1 MVGKIAII
9 DSSISR
15 KSVLIERQKISE
27 YCVMNGRIVGNE
39 KINTDCTHG
48 THVLNNILYECSDM
62 EVISV
67 EILDQNNKGK
77 ALDLLKALDFCIE
90 EKVSFIN
97 ISLGI
102 STANTAYIH
111 ALKTVC
117 EKAVESGIVII
128 AARENSGTKSYPASF
143 SNVISVSSNHNNGTE
158 GYISY
163 DENQNDI
170 CFCSS
175 DIMSKGN
182 NNFEILTGNSYLC
195 GYVTGVISLCHK
207 AIGNLDE
214 AKKAI
219 KFFGNKTIKNR
230 IFIKQFFKNEQSGNT
245 QFVYFGDNPFDIYLK
260 EILDAKTSS
269 VNWLDVKN
277 KRCIDVDAVVF
288 GAIIL
293 PCEPQLKEDI
303 LNWLVCTKNKIRRV
317 YCLAPIFNT
326 RERYEISKKYN
337 IYIREI
343 YI

>member
-1 MVGKIAII
+1 MGVKVAII
-9 DSSISR
+9 DSAISR
-15 KSVLIERQKISE
+15 DLVLIETKKRSE
-27 YCVMNGRIVGNE
+27 YCIEDGRVVGKE
-39 KINTDCTHG
+39 KINTGCTHG
-48 THVLNNILYECSDM
+48 THVLNNILYECSDI

-77 ALDLLKALDFCIE
+77 ALDLLKALEFCIQ

-102 STANTAYIH
+102 STTNTVLID
-111 ALKTVC
+111 ALKIEC
-117 EKAVESGIVII
+117 DKAVERGIVII
-128 AARENSGTKSYPASF
+128 SAKENSGANSYPASF
-143 SNVISVSSNHNNGTE
+143 SNVISVSSNHNNAKE
-158 GYISY
+158 EYVSY
-163 DENQNDI
+163 DEEQNDI
-170 CFCSS
+170 CFCSA

-195 GYVTGVISLCHK
+195 GYVTGVVSSCHK
-207 AIGNLDE
+207 TISNLNE

-219 KFFGNKTIKNR
+219 KFFGDTTIKNR
-230 IFIKQFFKNEQSGNT
+230 IFIKPFFENELRGNT

-260 EILDAKTSS
+260 EILEAKTRSI
-269 VNWLDVKN
+269 NWLDVKN
-277 KRCIDVDAVVF
+277 KRCLDVDAVVF
-288 GAIIL
+288 GAILL

-303 LNWLVCTKNKIRRV
+303 LNWLVCMNNKIRRV